1 MIKHKN
7 GKDMYIGSTCNYEQR
22 MKSHKSGSHIFR
34 ISENWNDYECSI
46 LGEYE
51 DVTPKELWNL
61 EGGFIKYYK
70 PNLNTQMAGSGFYAH
85 RDRDRAVEK
94 INSTAFTKIEEDIY
108 ACKCGGVVKFKSRR
122 GHTETEKHRKWLV
135 DIYQKIH
142 GMDFYKSTKI
152 KNQKRRIVFKIKK

>member
-22 MKSHKSGSHIFR
+22 MSVHKSSSHIFR
-34 ISENWNDYECSI
+34 IKENWNDYECSI

-51 DVTPKELWNL
+51 DITQRELYAF

-70 PNLNTQMAGSGFYAH
+70 PNLNTQIPSATIYAH

-142 GMDFYKSTKI
+142 EMDFYKSIKI
-152 KNQKRRIVFKIKK
+152 KNKKKIIFKIKK